1 MRKYRQYTDEDIIRN
16 AKDVCSLS
24 QLLEKLDLK
33 KAGGNFAHMKKTLQ
47 RLEVDCK
54 HWTGQGWNKGEQ
66 LKDWKDYTK
75 VSSIKPH
82 LITLR
87 KHSCENCNQSE
98 WMGEK
103 IPLEVDHIDGD
114 RTNNEYSN
122 LKLLC
127 CNCHALT
134 PNWRG
139 RKNNR
144 N

>member
-1 MRKYRQYTDEDIIRN
+1 MRKYRQYTDEDIIQN
-16 AKDVCSLS
+16 AKDVYSLS

-47 RLEVDCK
+47 RLKVDCK

-66 LKDWKDYTK
+66 LKDWKDYNK

-82 LITLR
+82 LITMR
-87 KHSCENCNQSE
+87 THSCENCKQTE
-98 WMGEK
+98 WMGKK

-114 RTNNEYSN
+114 RTNNEYAN

-134 PNWRG
+134 PTWRG
-139 RKNNR
+139 RKNN